1 VGNLQNSKATNDADA
16 KKKIETLHN
25 QIESGQDFGMLAANF
40 SERPDNSQSGGDM
53 GFITESQLRS
63 EPEVYTAINKL
74 KPGQVTEVLPLY
86 ENSPAGKRPVGYAIY
101 RLLDKE
107 AAGQRELNDPRVQQK
122 IREQLRNARSQLLQ
136 NAYLEMLR
144 DQARVENYFAEQ
156 VFKSGAQ

>member
-1 VGNLQNSKATNDADA
+1 
-16 KKKIETLHN
+16 
-25 QIESGQDFGMLAANF
+25 MLAANF

-63 EPEVYTAINKL
+63 EPEVYAAINKL

-107 AAGQRELNDPRVQQK
+107 AAGQRELNDPARAAENSRAVAQCPLAAAAERLPRNAPRSGPRRKLFRRTGLQE
-122 IREQLRNARSQLLQ
+122 RRSVGVAQQLR
-136 NAYLEMLR
+136 
-144 DQARVENYFAEQ
+144 
-156 VFKSGAQ
+156 SGTQ

>member
-1 VGNLQNSKATNDADA
+1 
-16 KKKIETLHN
+16 
-25 QIESGQDFGMLAANF
+25 
-40 SERPDNSQSGGDM
+40 
-53 GFITESQLRS
+53 LRS

>member
-1 VGNLQNSKATNDADA
+1 
-16 KKKIETLHN
+16 
-25 QIESGQDFGMLAANF
+25 MLAANF